1 MKKQLLKL
9 VYFFLRVVSLI
20 YILNLII
27 MMSGNSNIEAIN
39 FIKNDINSIYSIEN
53 NGIRELNANKII
65 FHMIIVITIYM
76 GTLKLILNFSEG
88 LRKCYKN

>member
-27 MMSGNSNIEAIN
+27 IRVVLFTDTIN
-39 FIKNDINSIYSIEN
+39 FY
-53 NGIRELNANKII
+53 
-65 FHMIIVITIYM
+65 FVIQ
-76 GTLKLILNFSEG
+76 N
-88 LRKCYKN
+88 LRRTFK

>member
-27 MMSGNSNIEAIN
+27 MMSGNSNIEATN
-39 FIKNDINSIYSIEN
+39 FIRNDINSIYSIEN
-53 NGIRELNANKII
+53 DGIRELNINKII
-65 FHMIIVITIYM
+65 FHMIIAITMYM

-88 LRKCYKN
+88 LR

>member
-27 MMSGNSNIEAIN
+27 MMSGNSNIEATN
-39 FIKNDINSIYSIEN
+39 FIRNDINSIRYIYTN
-53 NGIRELNANKII
+53 NNNA
-65 FHMIIVITIYM
+65 
-76 GTLKLILNFSEG
+76 
-88 LRKCYKN
+88 

>member
-27 MMSGNSNIEAIN
+27 MMSGNGNIEATN
-39 FIKNDINSIYSIEN
+39 FIRNDINSIRYIHTN
-53 NGIRELNANKII
+53 NNT
-65 FHMIIVITIYM
+65 V
-76 GTLKLILNFSEG
+76 
-88 LRKCYKN
+88 

>member
-27 MMSGNSNIEAIN
+27 MMSGNSNIEATN
-39 FIKNDINSIYSIEN
+39 FIRNDINSIYSIEN
-53 NGIRELNANKII
+53 NGIRELNVNKII
-65 FHMIIVITIYM
+65 FHMIIVITMYM

-88 LRKCYKN
+88 LR

>member
-27 MMSGNSNIEAIN
+27 MMSGNGNIEATN
-39 FIKNDINSIYSIEN
+39 FIRSDINSIYSIEN
-53 NGIRELNANKII
+53 DGIRELNINKII
-65 FHMIIVITIYM
+65 FHMIIAITMYM
-76 GTLKLILNFSEG
+76 GILKLILNFSEG
-88 LRKCYKN
+88 LR

>member
-53 NGIRELNANKII
+53 NGIRELNVNKII

>member
-9 VYFFLRVVSLI
+9 AYFFLRVVSLI

-27 MMSGNSNIEAIN
+27 MMSGNINIEATN
-39 FIKNDINSIYSIEN
+39 FIRNDINSIYSIEAD
-53 NGIRELNANKII
+53 GTRELNVNKII
-65 FHMIIVITIYM
+65 FHMIIVITMYM

-88 LRKCYKN
+88 LR

>member
-9 VYFFLRVVSLI
+9 MYFFLRVVSLI

-27 MMSGNSNIEAIN
+27 MMSGNSNIEATN
-39 FIKNDINSIYSIEN
+39 FIRNDINSIYSIETD
-53 NGIRELNANKII
+53 GTRELNVNKII
-65 FHMIIVITIYM
+65 FHMIIVITMYM

-88 LRKCYKN
+88 LR

>member
-27 MMSGNSNIEAIN
+27 MMSGNSNIEATN
-39 FIKNDINSIYSIEN
+39 FIRNDINSIYSIED
-53 NGIRELNANKII
+53 NGIRELNVNKII
-65 FHMIIVITIYM
+65 FHMIIVITMYM

-88 LRKCYKN
+88 LR

>member
-27 MMSGNSNIEAIN
+27 MMSGNSNIEATN
-39 FIKNDINSIYSIEN
+39 FIRNDINSIHYVYTN
-53 NGIRELNANKII
+53 NNA
-65 FHMIIVITIYM
+65 
-76 GTLKLILNFSEG
+76 
-88 LRKCYKN
+88 

>member
-27 MMSGNSNIEAIN
+27 MMSGNSNIEATN
-39 FIKNDINSIYSIEN
+39 FIRNDINSIYSIETD
-53 NGIRELNANKII
+53 GTRELSVNKII
-65 FHMIIVITIYM
+65 FHMIIAITMYM

-88 LRKCYKN
+88 LR

>member
-9 VYFFLRVVSLI
+9 AYFFLRVVSLI

-27 MMSGNSNIEAIN
+27 MMSGNINIEATN
-39 FIKNDINSIYSIEN
+39 FIRNDINSIYSIEAD
-53 NGIRELNANKII
+53 GTRELNLNKII
-65 FHMIIVITIYM
+65 FHMIIVITMYM

-88 LRKCYKN
+88 LR

>member
-27 MMSGNSNIEAIN
+27 MMSGNSNIEATN
-39 FIKNDINSIYSIEN
+39 FIRNDINSIYSIEN
-53 NGIRELNANKII
+53 DGIRELNINKII
-65 FHMIIVITIYM
+65 FHMIIAITMYM
-76 GTLKLILNFSEG
+76 GILKLILNFSEG
-88 LRKCYKN
+88 LR

>member
-27 MMSGNSNIEAIN
+27 MMSGNSNIEATN
-39 FIKNDINSIYSIEN
+39 FIRNDINSIHYVYTN
-53 NGIRELNANKII
+53 NNT
-65 FHMIIVITIYM
+65 V
-76 GTLKLILNFSEG
+76 
-88 LRKCYKN
+88 

>member
-27 MMSGNSNIEAIN
+27 MMSGNSNIEATN
-39 FIKNDINSIYSIEN
+39 FIRNDINSIRYIYTN
-53 NGIRELNANKII
+53 NNT
-65 FHMIIVITIYM
+65 V
-76 GTLKLILNFSEG
+76 
-88 LRKCYKN
+88 

>member
-27 MMSGNSNIEAIN
+27 MMSGNSNIEVTN
-39 FIKNDINSIYSIEN
+39 FIRNDINSIYSIEAD
-53 NGIRELNANKII
+53 GTRGLNVNKII
-65 FHMIIVITIYM
+65 FHMIIAITMYM

-88 LRKCYKN
+88 LR

>member
-27 MMSGNSNIEAIN
+27 MMSGNSNIEATN
-39 FIKNDINSIYSIEN
+39 FIRNDINSIYSIETD
-53 NGIRELNANKII
+53 GTRELSVNKII
-65 FHMIIVITIYM
+65 FHMIIVITMYI

-88 LRKCYKN
+88 LR

>member
-39 FIKNDINSIYSIEN
+39 FIRNDINSIRYIYTN
-53 NGIRELNANKII
+53 NNNA
-65 FHMIIVITIYM
+65 
-76 GTLKLILNFSEG
+76 
-88 LRKCYKN
+88 

>member
-27 MMSGNSNIEAIN
+27 MMSGNINIEATN
-39 FIKNDINSIYSIEN
+39 FIRNDINSIYSIETD
-53 NGIRELNANKII
+53 GIRELNVNKII
-65 FHMIIVITIYM
+65 FHMIIVITMYM

-88 LRKCYKN
+88 LR

>member
-27 MMSGNSNIEAIN
+27 MMSGNSNIEATN
-39 FIKNDINSIYSIEN
+39 FIRNDINSIYSIETD
-53 NGIRELNANKII
+53 GTRELHVNKII
-65 FHMIIVITIYM
+65 FHMIIVITMYM

-88 LRKCYKN
+88 LR

>member
-27 MMSGNSNIEAIN
+27 MMSGNINIEATN
-39 FIKNDINSIYSIEN
+39 FIRNDINSIYSIETD
-53 NGIRELNANKII
+53 GTRELNVNKII
-65 FHMIIVITIYM
+65 FHMIIVITMYM

-88 LRKCYKN
+88 LR

>member
-27 MMSGNSNIEAIN
+27 MMSGNSNIEATN
-39 FIKNDINSIYSIEN
+39 FIRNDINSIYSIETD
-53 NGIRELNANKII
+53 GTRELSVNKII
-65 FHMIIVITIYM
+65 FHMIIVITMYM

-88 LRKCYKN
+88 LR

>member
-1 MKKQLLKL
+1 MKKRLLKL

-27 MMSGNSNIEAIN
+27 MMSGNINIEATN
-39 FIKNDINSIYSIEN
+39 FIRNDINSIYSIEAD
-53 NGIRELNANKII
+53 GTRELNVNKII
-65 FHMIIVITIYM
+65 FHMIIVITMYM

-88 LRKCYKN
+88 LR

>member
-53 NGIRELNANKII
+53 NGIRELNVNKII
-65 FHMIIVITIYM
+65 FHMIIVIIMYM

-88 LRKCYKN
+88 LR

>member
-1 MKKQLLKL
+1 MKKQLLKI

-39 FIKNDINSIYSIEN
+39 FIRNGINSIYSIEN
-53 NGIRELNANKII
+53 NGTRELNVNKII
-65 FHMIIVITIYM
+65 FHMIIVIIMYM

-88 LRKCYKN
+88 LRQCYKD

>member
-27 MMSGNSNIEAIN
+27 MMSGNSNIEATN
-39 FIKNDINSIYSIEN
+39 FIRNDINSIRYIYTNNNNAHIKGTSIFLIIV
-53 NGIRELNANKII
+53 GIIII
-65 FHMIIVITIYM
+65 FMINYY
-76 GTLKLILNFSEG
+76 KYKQ
-88 LRKCYKN
+88 LRDEY

>member
-27 MMSGNSNIEAIN
+27 MMSGNSNIEATN
-39 FIKNDINSIYSIEN
+39 FIRNDINSIYSIETD
-53 NGIRELNANKII
+53 GTRELNVNKII
-65 FHMIIVITIYM
+65 FHMIIVITMYM

-88 LRKCYKN
+88 LR

>member
-1 MKKQLLKL
+1 MKKQLLII

-27 MMSGNSNIEAIN
+27 MMSGNSNIEATN
-39 FIKNDINSIYSIEN
+39 FIRNDINSIYSIETD
-53 NGIRELNANKII
+53 GTRELNVNKII
-65 FHMIIVITIYM
+65 FHMIIAITMYM

-88 LRKCYKN
+88 LR

>member
-27 MMSGNSNIEAIN
+27 MMSGNGNIEATN
-39 FIKNDINSIYSIEN
+39 FIRNDINSIYSIETD
-53 NGIRELNANKII
+53 GTRELNVNKII
-65 FHMIIVITIYM
+65 FHMIIVITMYM

-88 LRKCYKN
+88 LR

>member
-9 VYFFLRVVSLI
+9 AYFFLRVVSLI

-27 MMSGNSNIEAIN
+27 MMSGNINIEATN
-39 FIKNDINSIYSIEN
+39 FIRNDINSIYSIEAD
-53 NGIRELNANKII
+53 GTRELNINKII
-65 FHMIIVITIYM
+65 FHMIIVITMYM

-88 LRKCYKN
+88 LR

>member
-27 MMSGNSNIEAIN
+27 MMSGNSNIEVTN
-39 FIKNDINSIYSIEN
+39 FIRNDINSIYSIETD
-53 NGIRELNANKII
+53 GTRELNVNKII
-65 FHMIIVITIYM
+65 FHMIIAITMYM

-88 LRKCYKN
+88 LR

>member
-27 MMSGNSNIEAIN
+27 IRIVLFTDTIN
-39 FIKNDINSIYSIEN
+39 FY
-53 NGIRELNANKII
+53 
-65 FHMIIVITIYM
+65 FVIQ
-76 GTLKLILNFSEG
+76 N
-88 LRKCYKN
+88 LRRTFK

>member
-27 MMSGNSNIEAIN
+27 MMSGNSNIEATN
-39 FIKNDINSIYSIEN
+39 FIRNDINSIRYIYTN
-53 NGIRELNANKII
+53 NN
-65 FHMIIVITIYM
+65 IV
-76 GTLKLILNFSEG
+76 
-88 LRKCYKN
+88 

>member
-27 MMSGNSNIEAIN
+27 MMSGNSNIEATN
-39 FIKNDINSIYSIEN
+39 FIRNDINSIYSIETD
-53 NGIRELNANKII
+53 GTRELNVNKII
-65 FHMIIVITIYM
+65 FHMIIAITMYM

-88 LRKCYKN
+88 LR

>member
-27 MMSGNSNIEAIN
+27 MISGNSNIEATN
-39 FIKNDINSIYSIEN
+39 FIRNDINSIYSIEAD
-53 NGIRELNANKII
+53 GTRELNVNKII
-65 FHMIIVITIYM
+65 FHMIIAITMYM

-88 LRKCYKN
+88 LR

>member
-9 VYFFLRVVSLI
+9 AYFFLRVVSLI

-27 MMSGNSNIEAIN
+27 MMSGNINIEATN
-39 FIKNDINSIYSIEN
+39 FIRNDINSIYSIETD
-53 NGIRELNANKII
+53 GTRELNVNKII
-65 FHMIIVITIYM
+65 FHMIIVITMYM

-88 LRKCYKN
+88 LR